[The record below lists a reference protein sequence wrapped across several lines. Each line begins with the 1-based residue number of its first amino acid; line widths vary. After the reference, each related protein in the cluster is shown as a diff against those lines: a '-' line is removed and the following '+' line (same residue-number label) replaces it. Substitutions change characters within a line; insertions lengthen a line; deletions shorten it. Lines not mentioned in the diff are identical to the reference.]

1 MSAHSSN
8 EIELKRRLAG
18 SDAADRLI
26 AVLGPVASDVQ
37 QVNHVFDTPDRGL
50 HRARHSLR
58 LREEMRLREEVR
70 LPEEAGRFI
79 LTAKGPSRGVS
90 GSVSA
95 RSEAE
100 AEIEPDVARR
110 LLAGQGDPLT
120 ELRQRATDTAFRGL
134 WEGIEQ
140 ARAGQPLGE
149 LGQFRNRRRTVP
161 VAVSPDLHLSVEV
174 DRTHFPNGRIDDEVE
189 IELPRPELAA
199 EVEAWLAE
207 RASAA
212 GVETEP
218 STAKF
223 GRFYASLEEARG

>member
-1 MSAHSSN
+1 MSAHSSH
-8 EIELKRRLAG
+8 EIELKRRLSG
-18 SDAADRLI
+18 SDAADRLL

-37 QVNHVFDTPDRGL
+37 QVNHVFDTADWGL

-58 LREEMRLREEVR
+58 LR
-70 LPEEAGRFI
+70 EEAGRFI

-90 GSVSA
+90 GSVSV

-100 AEIEPDVARR
+100 SEIEPDVARR
-110 LLAGQGDPLT
+110 LLAAQGDPLA
-120 ELRQRATDTAFRGL
+120 ELRQRATDAAFRGL

-140 ARAGQPLGE
+140 ARAGEPLGE

-161 VAVSPDLHLSVEV
+161 VVVAPGLHLSVEV

-212 GVETEP
+212 GIDTEP

-223 GRFYASLEEARG
+223 GRFYAALEEARG

>member
-1 MSAHSSN
+1 MPAHSSN

-18 SDAADRLI
+18 ADAADRLL

-50 HRARHSLR
+50 HRARHTLR
-58 LREEMRLREEVR
+58 LR
-70 LPEEAGRFI
+70 EEAGRFI
-79 LTAKGPSRGVS
+79 LTAKGPSRGV
-90 GSVSA
+90 GVSVSV

-100 AEIEPDVARR
+100 SEIEPDVARR
-110 LLAGQGDPLT
+110 LLAGEGDPLA
-120 ELRQRATDTAFRGL
+120 ELRQRVTDAAFDGL

-140 ARAGQPLGE
+140 ARSGQPLGE
-149 LGQFRNRRRTVP
+149 LGQFLNRRRTVQ
-161 VAVSPDLHLSVEV
+161 VVVSPALRLSVEV
-174 DRTHFPNGRIDDEVE
+174 DRTHFPNGRVDDEVE

-212 GVETEP
+212 GIETQP

>member
-18 SDAADRLI
+18 PDAAERLL
-26 AVLGPVASDVQ
+26 AVLGPVASDVE
-37 QVNHVFDTPDRGL
+37 QVNHVFDTPERGL
-50 HRARHSLR
+50 HRARHTL
-58 LREEMRLREEVR
+58 RLREEVR
-70 LPEEAGRFI
+70 LREEAVRFI

-90 GSVSA
+90 VSVSV

-100 AEIEPDVARR
+100 SEIEPDVARR
-110 LLAGQGDPLT
+110 LLAGEGDPLA
-120 ELRQRATDTAFRGL
+120 ELRQRATDAAFDGL

-140 ARAGQPLGE
+140 ARSGQPLRE
-149 LGQFRNRRRTVP
+149 LGQFRNRRRTVR
-161 VAVSPDLHLSVEV
+161 VVVSPALRFSVEV

-189 IELPRPELAA
+189 IELGRPELAA

-212 GVETEP
+212 GIETQP
-218 STAKF
+218 STSKF
-223 GRFYASLEEARG
+223 GRFYAALEEARG